1 MKLNLIVNKKQ
12 DDIQS
17 ILYCAILFSDIRSI
31 TKILHPQGNFMGMSK
46 ARFIHSFKQYE
57 LHHHKSE
64 GEMEPKHNFTTMI
77 SLHEYPGQRCFVLPM
92 DSINGGIKGAYV
104 FVMHP
109 SQKKKVSRIVETGIY
124 QEEKYFV
131 SSALLFKKQEGK
143 KYNFLY
149 AN

>member
-1 MKLNLIVNKKQ
+1 MKLNLIENRKQ

-17 ILYCAILFSDIRSI
+17 ILYCAILFCDLRSI

-57 LHHHKSE
+57 LNHTKPE
-64 GEMEPKHNFTTMI
+64 NEMEPKHNFTTMI

-92 DSINGGIKGAYV
+92 DGINGGIKGAYV

-109 SQKKKVSRIVETGIY
+109 IQKNKVFRIVETGIY
-124 QEEKYFV
+124 QEEKYFI
-131 SSALLFKKQEGK
+131 SSALLFKKKEGK

>member
-1 MKLNLIVNKKQ
+1 MKLNLIENRKQ

-17 ILYCAILFSDIRSI
+17 ILYCAILFFDLRSI
-31 TKILHPQGNFMGMSK
+31 TKILHPQGDFMGMSK
-46 ARFIHSFKQYE
+46 ARFIHSFKQHE
-57 LHHHKSE
+57 LNHTQPE
-64 GEMEPKHNFTTMI
+64 NEMEPKHNFTTMI

-92 DSINGGIKGAYV
+92 YSINGGIKGAYV

-109 SQKKKVSRIVETGIY
+109 SQKNKVFRIVETGIF
-124 QEEKYFV
+124 QEEKYFI

>member
-1 MKLNLIVNKKQ
+1 MKLNLIENRKQ

-17 ILYCAILFSDIRSI
+17 ILYCAILFCDLQSI
-31 TKILHPQGNFMGMSK
+31 TKILHPQGSFMGMSK

-57 LHHHKSE
+57 LNHTKPE
-64 GEMEPKHNFTTMI
+64 NEMESKHNFTTMI
-77 SLHEYPGQRCFVLPM
+77 SLHKYPGQRCFVLPM

-109 SQKKKVSRIVETGIY
+109 SQKNKVFRIVETGIF
-124 QEEKYFV
+124 QEEKYFI

>member
-1 MKLNLIVNKKQ
+1 MKLNLIENRKQ

-17 ILYCAILFSDIRSI
+17 ILYCAILFCDLRSI

-57 LHHHKSE
+57 LNHTKPE
-64 GEMEPKHNFTTMI
+64 NEMESKHNFTTMI

-109 SQKKKVSRIVETGIY
+109 IQKNKVFRIVETGIF
-124 QEEKYFV
+124 QEEKYFI

>member
-17 ILYCAILFSDIRSI
+17 ILYCAILFSDLRSL

-46 ARFIHSFKQYE
+46 ARFIHSFKQHE
-57 LHHHKSE
+57 LNHSKTES
-64 GEMEPKHNFTTMI
+64 EMEAKHNFTSMI
-77 SLHEYPGQRCFVLPM
+77 SLHIYPGKRCFVLPM
-92 DSINGGIKGAYV
+92 DSINGGIRGAYV
-104 FVMHP
+104 FAMHP
-109 SQKKKVSRIVETGIY
+109 NQKSKVSGIIETGIY
-124 QEEKYFV
+124 QEEKSFI
-131 SSALLFKKQEGK
+131 SRALLFKKQEGK